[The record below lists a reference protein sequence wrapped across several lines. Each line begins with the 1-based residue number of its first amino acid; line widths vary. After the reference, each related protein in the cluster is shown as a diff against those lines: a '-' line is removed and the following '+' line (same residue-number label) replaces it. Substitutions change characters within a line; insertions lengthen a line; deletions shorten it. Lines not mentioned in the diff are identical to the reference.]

1 MHCIGGIFVMV
12 IKTQEHFM
20 QDECIEVISIAQ
32 GDIDLHQHEFL
43 ELAYV
48 INGRALHTINGIKT
62 IVEKGNYF
70 IINYGTAH
78 KYTLINNDNFDL
90 INILFKPELIDKSLK
105 CCHSFLDLIN
115 HYLIRINYT
124 SLEKKPTDVIFHDN
138 DQTILDLINRMQY
151 EYENKKPGY
160 IELLRCHLIEII
172 ICTMRTISKNQE
184 EFLENDFISRIKEY
198 VEKYYMN
205 PITLH
210 DISRELNFSVS
221 YMSRKFKQDTGLT
234 FVAYLQRKRMEQSG
248 RLIANTDK
256 KFSEIAELV
265 GYRDIKFFNKVFK
278 KQWGMTPSEFRRIYR

>member
-1 MHCIGGIFVMV
+1 
-12 IKTQEHFM
+12 
-20 QDECIEVISIAQ
+20 
-32 GDIDLHQHEFL
+32 
-43 ELAYV
+43 
-48 INGRALHTINGIKT
+48 
-62 IVEKGNYF
+62 
-70 IINYGTAH
+70 
-78 KYTLINNDNFDL
+78 
-90 INILFKPELIDKSLK
+90 
-105 CCHSFLDLIN
+105 
-115 HYLIRINYT
+115 
-124 SLEKKPTDVIFHDN
+124 
-138 DQTILDLINRMQY
+138 MQY

-205 PITLH
+205 PISLH